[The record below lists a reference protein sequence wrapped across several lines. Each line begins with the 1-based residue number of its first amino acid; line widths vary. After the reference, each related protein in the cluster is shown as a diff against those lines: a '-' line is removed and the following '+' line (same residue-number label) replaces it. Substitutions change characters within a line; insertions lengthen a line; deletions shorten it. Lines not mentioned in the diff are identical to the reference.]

1 MTRTP
6 MSTSQTTLVGFV
18 FRHIHATG
26 CNGLHH
32 IHDRWHHGPFVTVA
46 CWRSHQTCTPPRTQ
60 TAAVRDLSEL
70 ARQLLTNSKNLTRNH
85 PKNTLTISLVSSH
98 PPATG
103 CGQRGCMGVALLSLE
118 IKRWRT
124 AGMPMARMWQ
134 LLPSWDALPQQ
145 WFPGYQVREKPPVDL
160 LKWMA
165 SAKPLT
171 NPPPHIPL
179 HPHYHHEFTWDVGK
193 QVDCTIILVEIEPAR
208 HGPVWDS
215 NGVRNS
221 RKHFTAWKQC
231 VILKKQTF
239 FFIWTQSIL
248 FLLILFVWNI

>member
-1 MTRTP
+1 MWHALQCQLRKP
-6 MSTSQTTLVGFV
+6 HWKALFFAIFMPQTVMGSITYMMDD
-18 FRHIHATG
+18 IT
-26 CNGLHH
+26 
-32 IHDRWHHGPFVTVA
+32 GPFVTVA
-46 CWRSHQTCTPPRTQ
+46 CWRSHQTCAPRRTQ

-85 PKNTLTISLVSSH
+85 PKNTLTISLVSSP

-124 AGMPMARMWQ
+124 AGMPMVRMWQ

-165 SAKPLT
+165 SAKPLA

-179 HPHYHHEFTWDVGK
+179 HPHHHHEFTWHAGK
-193 QVDCTIILVEIEPAR
+193 QVDCAIILVEIEQVDMGRYA
-208 HGPVWDS
+208 
-215 NGVRNS
+215 
-221 RKHFTAWKQC
+221 
-231 VILKKQTF
+231 ILT
-239 FFIWTQSIL
+239 
-248 FLLILFVWNI
+248 V